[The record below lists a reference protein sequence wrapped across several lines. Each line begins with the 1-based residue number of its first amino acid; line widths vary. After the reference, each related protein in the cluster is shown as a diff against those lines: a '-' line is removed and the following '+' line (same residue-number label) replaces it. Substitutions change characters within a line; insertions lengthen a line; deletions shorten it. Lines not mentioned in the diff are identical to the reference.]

1 MTPSPAR
8 AAPPETIGLNK
19 RKQNLIMTQPTVPP
33 KSVRSSSA
41 RTAWTDSPPSAPR
54 TVREAVSDIMFECY
68 PVIGLL
74 VLGLALLRIIL
85 R

>member
-1 MTPSPAR
+1 MNRSPPR

-19 RKQNLIMTQPTVPP
+19 RKQSLIMTQPTMPP
-33 KSVRSSSA
+33 KSVRSPSG

-54 TVREAVSDIMFECY
+54 TAREAVSDFLFECY